1 MKTKGLPDRKLE
13 LIVGNTL
20 RYGVWTSFVLAL
32 FGIALYLLHHGK
44 EMNNLSELPKIPKR
58 FSFEVLFNGI
68 KNGDAESIA
77 MLGVFTLL
85 LTPLLRVIIGWFGY
99 WRAGNK
105 LYVLI
110 TSIVLLVIGISF
122 LIGASH

>member
-1 MKTKGLPDRKLE
+1 MKAKRQTERKLE
-13 LIVGNTL
+13 HLVGNTL
-20 RYGVWTSFVLAL
+20 KYGVWTAFCFSLM
-32 FGIALYLLHHGK
+32 GIILYLLQHGS
-44 EMNNLSELPKIPKR
+44 EMNKLSNLPAVPRR
-58 FSFEVLFNGI
+58 FSFVELIEGLRA
-68 KNGDAESIA
+68 GAAESIA
-77 MLGVFTLL
+77 MLGVFVLL